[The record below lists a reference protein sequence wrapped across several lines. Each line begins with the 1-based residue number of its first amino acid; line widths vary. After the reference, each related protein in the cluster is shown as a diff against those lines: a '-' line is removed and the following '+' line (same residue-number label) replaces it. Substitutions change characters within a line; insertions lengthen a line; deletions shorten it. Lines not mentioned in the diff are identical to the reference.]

1 VRHKYYSRC
10 IPALLFSWKAFRGHR
25 PLDPQ
30 GTLSLVPTLASG
42 SKLLGG
48 TLIVLRHTALFL
60 LFSAALLFLPPAS
73 GGTLRTRLIVGADP
87 AQCPQSQFTKI
98 QDAINAAE
106 PGDQI
111 FICKGIYPEQL
122 KIAKS
127 LDIDADRGVFLV
139 PSSMKPSTTTL
150 ATGDP
155 VAAAVLITDA
165 RNVWIAGLTVD
176 GIGNGISACS
186 PRLIGVYFQNA
197 SGNLQHVAVR
207 DFQLGEGLTG
217 CQSGT
222 GVFVESGGGAT
233 SEVEIAE
240 CSIHDFQKNGI
251 TANEAGTEVRIHNNI
266 ITGSGPTEGAAQN
279 GVQIGF
285 SAAGTVRKNI
295 VTNNVW
301 SPCTAVAA
309 CQALAT
315 NILVVQSDG
324 VRVLDNTVGLSQ
336 VGIFVVG
343 NRSVITRNTCYAAAV
358 FENVR
363 IEGDDNR
370 VEENRVF
377 DGSESDIFLGG
388 NNNSVERNV
397 ITEAPVGI
405 LKAQGSTGNHLVAN
419 EYFNVSIATQDPPVD
434 DTRKKLVPER

>member
-1 VRHKYYSRC
+1 MLRR
-10 IPALLFSWKAFRGHR
+10 AAF
-25 PLDPQ
+25 LC
-30 GTLSLVPTLASG
+30 
-42 SKLLGG
+42 
-48 TLIVLRHTALFL
+48 LFL
-60 LFSAALLFLPPAS
+60 AALLFLAPAS
-73 GGTLRTRLIVGADP
+73 RGTLRTRLVVSAAP
-87 AQCPQSQFTKI
+87 NQCPQSQFTKI
-98 QDAINAAE
+98 QDAIDAAQ

-127 LDIDADRGVFLV
+127 LDIDADRGAFLV
-139 PSSMKPSTTTL
+139 PSSMKPNTTTL

-155 VAAAVLITDA
+155 VAAAILITDA

-176 GIGNGISACS
+176 GIGNGISACA

-207 DFQLGEGLTG
+207 DFRLGEGLSG

-222 GVFVESGGGAT
+222 GVFVESGGGAG

-285 SAAGTVRKNI
+285 SATGTIRKNI
-295 VTNNVW
+295 VTNNIW
-301 SPCTAVAA
+301 SPCTAVAS
-309 CQALAT
+309 CQAVAT

-324 VRVLDNTVGLSQ
+324 VRVLDNTVGIGQ

-343 NRSVITRNTCYAAAV
+343 NHSVITRNTAYAAAV

-377 DGSESDIFLGG
+377 NGSESDIFLGG
-388 NNNSVERNV
+388 NNNSIERNV
-397 ITEAPVGI
+397 VTEAPVGI
-405 LKAQGSTGNHLVAN
+405 LKAQGTTGNHLVAN
-419 EYFNVSIATQDPPVD
+419 EYFNVGIATQDPPAD
-434 DTRKKLVPER
+434 DTRKKLVPDR

>member
-1 VRHKYYSRC
+1 LRFFRRTAFFCVFFAAWLLL
-10 IPALLFSWKAFRGHR
+10 PATARG
-25 PLDPQ
+25 
-30 GTLSLVPTLASG
+30 TV
-42 SKLLGG
+42 
-48 TLIVLRHTALFL
+48 
-60 LFSAALLFLPPAS
+60 
-73 GGTLRTRLIVGADP
+73 RTRLVVGADP
-87 AQCPQSQFTKI
+87 TQCPQAQFTKI

-111 FICKGIYPEQL
+111 FICKGIYQEQL
-122 KIAKS
+122 KITKS
-127 LDIDADRGVFLV
+127 LDIDADRGAFLV
-139 PSSMKPSTTTL
+139 PALMKPNTTTL

-165 RNVWIAGLTVD
+165 TNVWIAGLTVD
-176 GIGNGISACS
+176 GSGNGIAACS

-207 DFQLGEGLTG
+207 DFQLGPGLTA

-222 GVFVESGGGAT
+222 GVFVESGGGAS

-240 CSIHDFQKNGI
+240 CSIHDCQKKGI
-251 TANEAGTEVRIHNNI
+251 TANEAGTEVRVHNNI
-266 ITGSGPTEGAAQN
+266 ITGAGPTEGATQN

-285 SAAGTVRKNI
+285 AATGTIRKNI

-301 SPCTAVAA
+301 SPCTDAA
-309 CQALAT
+309 TCQSIAT
-315 NILVVQSDG
+315 NILVMQSDG
-324 VRVLDNTVGLSQ
+324 VRVLDNTVGVSQ

-343 NRSVITRNTCYAAAV
+343 NHSVVTRNTAYGTAV
-358 FENVR
+358 FQNVR

-377 DGSESDIFLGG
+377 NGSGSDVFLGG

-397 ITEAPVGI
+397 IAEAPVGI

-419 EYFNVSIATQDPPVD
+419 EYFNVGIATQDPPAD
-434 DTRKKLVPER
+434 DTRKKIVPEH